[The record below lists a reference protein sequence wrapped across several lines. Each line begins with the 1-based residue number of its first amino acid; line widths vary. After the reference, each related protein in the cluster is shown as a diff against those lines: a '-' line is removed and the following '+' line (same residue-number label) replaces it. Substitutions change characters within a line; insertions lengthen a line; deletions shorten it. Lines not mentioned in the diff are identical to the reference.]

1 MQVSLLQC
9 QSSRKPLENLA
20 FIEQQLAQLPRQAA
34 EPQLVVLPECS
45 LLFGG
50 HEGEQLAW
58 ASTSGDDSLK
68 ARLATLAK
76 RYQVYLAAGTIPV
89 ASGDGR
95 VYSRS
100 ILFDDQGVE
109 LGSYDKLHLFDVN
122 VSDNTGAYRESDTF
136 CAGERVSVIPTPF
149 GNLGMTVC
157 YDLRFAD
164 LFRALRLQGAE
175 LIIVPAAFTKVTG
188 AAHWEVLLR
197 ARAIETQCYILAAA
211 QWGAHNEGGRQTW
224 GQSMIVDPWGNIVA
238 QLAEGT
244 GWVQAKLDKQLVA
257 KVRQDMPVCQH
268 NRFAAPQL
276 QAASKK

>member
-9 QSSRKPLENLA
+9 QSSRKPDENLA
-20 FIEQQLAQLPRQAA
+20 FIQQQLEQLPRQAG
-34 EPQLVVLPECS
+34 EPQLVVLPECA

-58 ASTSGDDSLK
+58 SATDAPLNLTEALAAL
-68 ARLATLAK
+68 ARQ
-76 RYQVYLAAGTIPV
+76 YQVYLVGGTVPA

-100 ILFDDQGVE
+100 ILFDDQGGIV
-109 LGSYDKLHLFDVN
+109 GSYDKLHLFDVD
-122 VSDNTGAYRESDTF
+122 VSDNTGSYRESDTF
-136 CAGERVSVIPTPF
+136 CGGDHLSVLPTPF
-149 GNLGMTVC
+149 GQLGLTVC

-175 LIIVPAAFTKVTG
+175 LIVVPAAFTKVTG

-197 ARAIETQCYILAAA
+197 ARAIESQCYILAAG
-211 QWGAHNEGGRQTW
+211 QWGAHNQGGRETW
-224 GQSMIVDPWGNIVA
+224 GQSMIIDPWGRIVA
-238 QLAEGT
+238 QQASGI
-244 GWVQAKLDKQLVA
+244 GWVQAPIDLSLVA

-276 QAASKK
+276 QPLQRK